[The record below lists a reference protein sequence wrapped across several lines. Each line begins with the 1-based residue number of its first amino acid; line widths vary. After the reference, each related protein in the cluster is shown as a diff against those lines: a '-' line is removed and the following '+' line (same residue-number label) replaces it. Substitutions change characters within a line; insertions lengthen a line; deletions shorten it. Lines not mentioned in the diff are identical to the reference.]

1 MADDKKDKSKD
12 KDKAAK
18 KDGGKADAPKGE
30 AKHAKGGGPPPP
42 KAEGQKGG
50 KEQKGG
56 GKEGKGQKGKPAEA
70 AAAEQE
76 SEARDPSYKPRL
88 RLHYH
93 KAVVPA
99 LTKKFSYKNPMMVP
113 RLQKVVINMGLG
125 AAVGNPK
132 IIDSAVEDMRA
143 LSGQK
148 PVVTRARKSIATF
161 KLRENLPIGVMVTL
175 RAERMWEFVDRL
187 IAFALPRVRDFKG
200 VSSKGFDGK
209 GNYTMG
215 LKEQIIFPEIDYDK
229 IDVVKGMNISF
240 VTTARTDEEGRALLT
255 ELGIPFR
262 H

>member
-1 MADDKKDKSKD
+1 MADDKDKKDKSKD
-12 KDKAAK
+12 KG
-18 KDGGKADAPKGE
+18 GGKDKP
-30 AKHAKGGGPPPP
+30 AKDAKGGGAPQ
-42 KAEGQKGG
+42 A
-50 KEQKGG
+50 KGG
-56 GKEGKGQKGKPAEA
+56 GAPKAQAGQKGQKGDKGDKKGKGPEA
-70 AAAEQE
+70 AEEVQK
-76 SEARDPSYKPRL
+76 RDPNYKPRL
-88 RLHYH
+88 LTHYRE
-93 KAVVPA
+93 KVAAA

-143 LSGQK
+143 ISGQK

-187 IAFALPRVRDFKG
+187 IAFSLPRVRDFKG
-200 VSSKGFDGK
+200 VSPRGFDGK
-209 GNYTMG
+209 GNFTMG
-215 LKEQIIFPEIDYDK
+215 LREQIIFPEIDYDK
-229 IDVVKGMNISF
+229 VDVVKGMNISF
-240 VTTARTDEEGRALLT
+240 VTSARTDEEGRALLT

>member
-1 MADDKKDKSKD
+1 MADDKKDKAAKD
-12 KDKAAK
+12 KGAK
-18 KDGGKADAPKGE
+18 KDGHKDAAKAAAPKG
-30 AKHAKGGGPPPP
+30 GGAP
-42 KAEGQKGG
+42 KGG
-50 KEQKGG
+50 KDAKKEKGG
-56 GKEGKGQKGKPAEA
+56 KAAEA
-70 AAAEQE
+70 AAAADAVAEKL
-76 SEARDPSYKPRL
+76 DPNYKPRL
-88 RLHYH
+88 RLHYQ
-93 KAVVPA
+93 KSVAAA
-99 LTKKFSYKNPMMVP
+99 LTTRFGYKNPMMVP

-143 LSGQK
+143 LAGQK

-187 IAFALPRVRDFKG
+187 ITFSLPRVRDFKG

-215 LKEQIIFPEIDYDK
+215 LREQIIFPEIDYDK

-240 VTTARTDEEGRALLT
+240 VTTARTDEEGRALLA

>member
-1 MADDKKDKSKD
+1 MADDKKDKAAKDKGSKD
-12 KDKAAK
+12 KGGGAPKEAKGDKAAK
-18 KDGGKADAPKGE
+18 GGGAPKE
-30 AKHAKGGGPPPP
+30 AKGASG
-42 KAEGQKGG
+42 
-50 KEQKGG
+50 KGG
-56 GKEGKGQKGKPAEA
+56 GKKAKGAEA
-70 AAAEQE
+70 SHGHAADEGA
-76 SEARDPSYKPRL
+76 SEKLDPNYKPRL
-88 RLHYH
+88 RVHYQTNSI
-93 KAVVPA
+93 PA
-99 LTKKFSYKNPMMVP
+99 LIKKFSYKNPMMVP

-148 PVVTRARKSIATF
+148 PVVTRARKSIATY

-187 IAFALPRVRDFKG
+187 IAFSLPRVRDFKG
-200 VSSKGFDGK
+200 VSPKGFDGK
-209 GNYTMG
+209 GNFTMG

-240 VTTARTDEEGRALLT
+240 VTSARTDEEGRALLS